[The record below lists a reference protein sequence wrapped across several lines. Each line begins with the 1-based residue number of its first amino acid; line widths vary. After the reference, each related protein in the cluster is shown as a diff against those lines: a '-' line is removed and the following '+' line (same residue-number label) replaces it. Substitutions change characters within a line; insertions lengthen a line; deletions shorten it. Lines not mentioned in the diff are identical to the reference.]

1 MEIKI
6 NLVEVA
12 AELADDMIRNPLETA
27 GYTKE
32 QIDDRILT
40 ETEGVLHYKED
51 YQEEFEA
58 WYELFYSKIEN
69 LKLNE

>member
-12 AELADDMIRNPLETA
+12 SELADSMVRMSLEDA
-27 GYTKE
+27 GYTEE
-32 QIDDRILT
+32 QIEDRLLT

-51 YQEEFEA
+51 YQEEFET
-58 WYELFYSKIEN
+58 WYDLFYSKIEN